1 MKSDGFFKV
10 LFRRPQK
17 YDEISQLFLTL
28 LCKFKK
34 VRRFR
39 MFSGLPRIYEL
50 KKGIICI
57 QLRYVIVTNA
67 TLRTTQLDRVIKY
80 DVWR

>member
-1 MKSDGFFKV
+1 
-10 LFRRPQK
+10 
-17 YDEISQLFLTL
+17 
-28 LCKFKK
+28 
-34 VRRFR
+34 